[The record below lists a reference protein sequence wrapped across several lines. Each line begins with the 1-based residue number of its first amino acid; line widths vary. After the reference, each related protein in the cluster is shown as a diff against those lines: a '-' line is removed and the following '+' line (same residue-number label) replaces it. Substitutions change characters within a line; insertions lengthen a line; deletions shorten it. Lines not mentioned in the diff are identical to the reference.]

1 MNEISAEVKLPT
13 IIRNGGAGSLHRR
26 CLSGGLNLGRQGSAR
41 GLGGGRLSSA
51 HNLHRRLQLD
61 EDRHVQMGGMHA
73 GARRAVPLHLY
84 VHFTLMRIQRCTV
97 YIAIFL
103 SGFAG
108 LGYEMVWARML
119 ALTLGH
125 EIAAVLAVL
134 VSFFSGLALGAW
146 CLDGVVSASPRPALW
161 YALCEGVIGLWA
173 LLLTVLFHEANRTM
187 HILTGVASSPL
198 QLGFLCFLLPFL
210 LLLPATFA
218 MGGTLPAIERLFATL
233 RANGRC
239 LGGLYSANT
248 FGAVAGTMLTTF
260 LLASRL
266 GSRAW
271 LIALA
276 AVNFACA
283 AAMWLL
289 RLKTSPPDSP
299 SMKAPVGRMNGK
311 LAAVLFLTGF
321 LGIGFEVMAVR
332 VLSQV
337 FENTIYLPAGHRH
350 ASGDCTNLSP
360 GVPPRLRVPGAL
372 QPGNTDSRLG
382 REHKGAALCARL
394 DGT

>member
-1 MNEISAEVKLPT
+1 
-13 IIRNGGAGSLHRR
+13 
-26 CLSGGLNLGRQGSAR
+26 
-41 GLGGGRLSSA
+41 
-51 HNLHRRLQLD
+51 
-61 EDRHVQMGGMHA
+61 
-73 GARRAVPLHLY
+73 
-84 VHFTLMRIQRCTV
+84 V

-134 VSFFSGLALGAW
+134 ASFFSGLALGAW

-173 LLLTVLFHEANRTM
+173 LLLTMLFPEANRTM

-218 MGGTLPAIERLFATL
+218 MGGTLPALERLFATL

-239 LGGLYSANT
+239 LEGLYSANI

-260 LLASRL
+260 LLAPWL
-266 GSRAW
+266 GSRAS

-289 RLKTSPPDSP
+289 RLKTSPPDSS

-311 LAAVLFLTGF
+311 LAAVLLLTGF
-321 LGIGFEVMAVR
+321 LGI
-332 VLSQV
+332 
-337 FENTIYLPAGHRH
+337 
-350 ASGDCTNLSP
+350 
-360 GVPPRLRVPGAL
+360 
-372 QPGNTDSRLG
+372 G

-394 DGT
+394 DGHRVQDAELARELKDLRIDDFYSLFGCFVAGRADLSAFAVGAALNTDDRPVVIYQAPRYADLSSGIPKRMSQGAGVPYVIPPGKAHLLGSVRFLRGYPVPH